1 MMDFIK
7 KILGILFLFSL
18 LSNCSDSH
26 PSVSEIQYEKDETIN
41 ETLTE
46 EEKDVIEPKGSQ
58 VLKKSHKSFTFYNG
72 TGYWLTSVD
81 YSACDDPIS
90 EADDK
95 DYYTDHQINFI
106 QLTDSTMEISF
117 SFIAK
122 CSSDFLFEVELVDK
136 DILNILYHG
145 YRSFIECNC
154 EYNAKYF
161 LVDRDYLDGFEM
173 DNVKLKHISINNS
186 KKELISNYYK

>member
-1 MMDFIK
+1 MDFIK
-7 KILGILFLFSL
+7 KIIGILFLFSL

-41 ETLTE
+41 EALTE

-81 YSACDDPIS
+81 IS
-90 EADDK
+90 ECDEPGSGYDK
-95 DYYTDHQINFI
+95 SYYVYQINYI
-106 QLTDSTMEISF
+106 NVTDSTMEITF
-117 SFIAK
+117 SFKAK
-122 CSSDFLFEVELVDK
+122 CGSDFLFEVELIGEDV
-136 DILNILYHG
+136 LNILYHG
-145 YRSFIECNC
+145 FQSLADCNC
-154 EYNAKYF
+154 EYNAKYL